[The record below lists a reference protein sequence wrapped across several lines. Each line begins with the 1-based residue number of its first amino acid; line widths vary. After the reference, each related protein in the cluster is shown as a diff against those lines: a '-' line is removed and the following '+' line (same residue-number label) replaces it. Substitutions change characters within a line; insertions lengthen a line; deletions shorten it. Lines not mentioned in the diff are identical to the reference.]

1 MKSLKVCVEL
11 KEKVCYEQSWTIRE
25 LKENINKA
33 FSPYGIDINDNTYT
47 YEFFIDNENRLKIGK
62 KPLDDS
68 LLQKYNIRNVT
79 IKNNEGTS
87 PNTYFDKNAIIR
99 IHFN

>member
-11 KEKVCYEQSWTIRE
+11 KEKVCYEESWTIRE

-47 YEFFIDNENRLKIGK
+47 YEFCIDNENFEE
-62 KPLDDS
+62 KPFDDS
-68 LLQKYNIRNVT
+68 LLQKYNISNVK
-79 IKNNEGTS
+79 IK
-87 PNTYFDKNAIIR
+87 KN
-99 IHFN
+99 